1 MIGYNVASELEL
13 KITIPKCNSIVTVI
27 ANEDL
32 LRNNTVSCTV
42 HNTAHDITI
51 SFLEDCYDGLYEKI
65 AEFIVYLSSDVD
77 FWRHVIFEYH
87 DMSTENR
94 ILKEKALEMII
105 VIVREML

>member
-13 KITIPKCNSIVTVI
+13 KMTIAKCNSIITVI

-42 HNTAHDITI
+42 YNTTHDINI
-51 SFLEDCYDGLYEKI
+51 SFLEDCDDVLYDKI
-65 AEFIVYLSSDVD
+65 AKFAVYLSSDVE
-77 FWRHVIFEYH
+77 FWRRVIFEYY

>member
-1 MIGYNVASELEL
+1 MNGIEIKMNIA
-13 KITIPKCNSIVTVI
+13 KCNSIITVI

-42 HNTAHDITI
+42 HNTVQDITI
-51 SFLEDCYDGLYEKI
+51 SFLEDCDDILYDNI
-65 AEFIVYLSSDVD
+65 AEFAVYLSSDVE
-77 FWRHVIFEYH
+77 FWRRVIFEYY

>member
-1 MIGYNVASELEL
+1 MIFYNTVNELEL
-13 KITIPKCNSIVTVI
+13 KMTIAKCNSIVTVI
-27 ANEDL
+27 ANAEL

-42 HNTAHDITI
+42 HNTVHDIII
-51 SFLEDCYDGLYEKI
+51 SFLEDCDDVLYDKI
-65 AEFIVYLSSDVD
+65 AKFAVYLSSDVE
-77 FWRHVIFEYH
+77 FWRRVIFEYY

>member
-42 HNTAHDITI
+42 HNTVHDITI
-51 SFLEDCYDGLYEKI
+51 SFLEDCDDVLYDKI
-65 AEFIVYLSSDVD
+65 AEFAVYLSSDVE
-77 FWRHVIFEYH
+77 FWRRVIFEYY

-105 VIVREML
+105 VIVEEML